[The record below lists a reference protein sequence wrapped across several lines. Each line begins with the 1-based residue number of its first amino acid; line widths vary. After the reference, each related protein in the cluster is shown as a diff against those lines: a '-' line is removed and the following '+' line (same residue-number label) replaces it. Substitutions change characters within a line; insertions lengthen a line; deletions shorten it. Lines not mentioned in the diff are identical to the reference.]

1 MSSAVDGVRV
11 ANAVLLARAAAS
23 LRAGKPVAFPT
34 DTVMGLG
41 IAPGACVSPAV
52 VYDIKGRAADKPIA
66 WLVAGPEAL
75 DEYGE
80 DVPEYARQLARA
92 HWPGALTLVIRASAA
107 VPAAF
112 ASAQGTI
119 ALRMPASDT
128 ALALI
133 RAVGCPLATTSANV
147 SGEAAPAAAADLDP
161 RIASRVSWVLADLSE
176 PSGTASTVV
185 DCTGPEPRILRQ
197 GDVTIPIPPTPETR
211 SR

>member
-1 MSSAVDGVRV
+1 MS
-11 ANAVLLARAAAS
+11 RAAGF
-23 LRAGKPVAFPT
+23 LRAGKPVVFPT

-41 IAPGACVSPAV
+41 VAPGACPSPAV

-66 WLVAGPEAL
+66 WLVAGLEAL

-92 HWPGALTLVIRASAA
+92 HWPGALTLVVRASAA
-107 VPAAF
+107 VPPAF
-112 ASAQGTI
+112 ASVQGTI

-133 RAVGCPLATTSANV
+133 RAAGCPLATTSANV
-147 SGEAAPAAAADLDP
+147 SGEAAPASADALDP
-161 RIASRVSWVLADLSE
+161 RIASRVAWVLADLSE
-176 PSGTASTVV
+176 PSGVASTVV
-185 DCTGPEPRILRQ
+185 DCTGPELRILRQ
-197 GDVTIPIPPTPETR
+197 GDVTIPIPPTAETR